1 MKDSQCRC
9 LIIILYEHL
18 VTVCMLKKNLVT
30 PTFGAKLTVS
40 LIFLMKSFV
49 WLLQCTSFALHF
61 LLPITLPRFDAKP

>member
-30 PTFGAKLTVS
+30 PTFGLQS